1 MGEEVNAELKIQGLN
16 KAKKQM
22 EEKKEK
28 ECMRM

>member
-22 EEKKEK
+22 EKKKEK
-28 ECMRM
+28 ECMGM

>member
-1 MGEEVNAELKIQGLN
+1 MGEEVNAELEIEGLN

-28 ECMRM
+28 EHMGM